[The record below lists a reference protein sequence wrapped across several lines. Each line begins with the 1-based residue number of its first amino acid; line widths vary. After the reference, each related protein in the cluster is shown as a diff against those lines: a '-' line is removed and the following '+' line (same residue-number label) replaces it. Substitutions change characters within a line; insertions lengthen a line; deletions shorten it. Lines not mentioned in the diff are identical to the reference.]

1 MIRKI
6 KQWFYDRFLPMW
18 AKETVLK
25 ENRELLRRNEDL
37 QKKLEIQNAYIAGL
51 ETGTRA
57 LRRIVVNNNNGRL
70 GSENTDK

>member
-25 ENRELLRRNEDL
+25 ENRELLRQNEDL
-37 QKKLEIQNAYIAGL
+37 QKKLEIQRAYIAGL

-70 GSENTDK
+70 GSENADK